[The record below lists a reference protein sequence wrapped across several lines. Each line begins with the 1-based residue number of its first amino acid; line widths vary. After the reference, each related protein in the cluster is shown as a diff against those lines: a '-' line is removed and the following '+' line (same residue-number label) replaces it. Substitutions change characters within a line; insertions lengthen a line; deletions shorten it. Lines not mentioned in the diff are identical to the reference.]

1 MSKTKF
7 RDSQIFRPSSLFLWS
22 LKNLFLFEFI
32 RSETM
37 LSRWCRLPV
46 SARGHR
52 SVHKIAK
59 TLAPPEPL
67 KSWQEDAIQ
76 ACMTAIHAGRTR
88 IGIQMAQGSQ
98 STLAGLMDQIQQNS
112 NLDAQRRQILVV
124 TESTARG
131 KKIAEKVSK
140 RCPHLK
146 VEIEI
151 KKEKNLMLSHADVCV
166 FPALW
171 MPNLLNLTLQL
182 YDHVQNCE

>member
-1 MSKTKF
+1 
-7 RDSQIFRPSSLFLWS
+7 
-22 LKNLFLFEFI
+22 
-32 RSETM
+32 M

-52 SVHKIAK
+52 SIHKIAK